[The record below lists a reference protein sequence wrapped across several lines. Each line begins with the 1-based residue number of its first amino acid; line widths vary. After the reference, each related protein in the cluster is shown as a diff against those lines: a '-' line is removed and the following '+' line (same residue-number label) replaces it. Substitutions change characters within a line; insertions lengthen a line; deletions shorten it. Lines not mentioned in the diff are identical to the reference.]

1 MIVTI
6 IIIYYFVRDIC
17 KLPIITTTS
26 KLESPQRKS
35 NKEEANICSSST
47 DIVPD
52 NRCTFGK
59 QNESKD
65 IVIGGIA
72 ESFRSKPI
80 EPATSSTSNTSN
92 IFHSYDNT
100 ATVGSSLDELYIS
113 YSNSDTSRSGT
124 LYSSANSTTYNLEL
138 DSSSKLLRKDSSSVC
153 SDVLI
158 GEARRRSEETT
169 RMPNRKY
176 INNKIRSSRYGIR
189 SSLTRRRRTT
199 GRYSS
204 III

>member
-1 MIVTI
+1 M
-6 IIIYYFVRDIC
+6 RDIC
-17 KLPIITTTS
+17 KLPIKTATS
-26 KLESPQRKS
+26 KLESPHRKS
-35 NKEEANICSSST
+35 NKEEANIYSSSR
-47 DIVPD
+47 DIVPG
-52 NRCTFGK
+52 NRSAFGRR
-59 QNESKD
+59 NESKV

-72 ESFRSKPI
+72 EPLRSKPI
-80 EPATSSTSNTSN
+80 TTATSSTTTSAT

-138 DSSSKLLRKDSSSVC
+138 DNSSSKLIRKDSSSVC

-199 GRYSS
+199 GRYFS
-204 III
+204 IIIYS